1 MKKNTLTLLF
11 LVCVSLALYTTESV
25 FSDAVLVNSE
35 LKNIYT
41 KDVINRTNMKITKK
55 IGTQLIFNTN
65 EKTRVWDDDNYNKV
79 ISSNVSPA
87 QERRFKEEE
96 VDIYALIKSYSVICK
111 EQYNYVDGGLI
122 RTSDREKLDSTI
134 YMNIFGEQI
143 PLKEQSKYKI
153 TFQNK
158 FVTFQEIDV
167 RLRKSLMSDNRIKLY
182 EHNSICKK
190 GYWGI
195 HYKDNTTKFTDLFTH
210 PNYTDNETID
220 MSKVS
225 HFDIYLNEDF

>member
-122 RTSDREKLDSTI
+122 RTSDREKL
-134 YMNIFGEQI
+134 
-143 PLKEQSKYKI
+143 
-153 TFQNK
+153 
-158 FVTFQEIDV
+158 
-167 RLRKSLMSDNRIKLY
+167 
-182 EHNSICKK
+182 
-190 GYWGI
+190 
-195 HYKDNTTKFTDLFTH
+195 
-210 PNYTDNETID
+210 
-220 MSKVS
+220 
-225 HFDIYLNEDF
+225 